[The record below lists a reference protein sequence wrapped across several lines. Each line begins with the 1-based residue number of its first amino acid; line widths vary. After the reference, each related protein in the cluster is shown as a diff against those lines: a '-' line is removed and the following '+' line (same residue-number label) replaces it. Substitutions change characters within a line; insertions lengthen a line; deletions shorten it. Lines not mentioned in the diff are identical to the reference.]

1 MKLKITLISIL
12 FLIVSLGDIYA
23 VLSSNRSLEIFFKP
37 LIIVALTVLYILHVR
52 KVNIWYVLALFF
64 SFLGDFL
71 LLFPQRFFVFGLL
84 SFLITHVILIKIML
98 SFLSSVKKKTILFS
112 SLCYGAYFAVIFL
125 IIKDGLGTLMIPVL
139 IYGMVISIMGI
150 VSFLNFY
157 ENKRATENIWLL
169 VGASVFILS
178 DSILAVNKFYKSSM
192 FLGVAIM
199 ITYIIAQYVIYKGM
213 VIKSGSK

>member
-23 VLSSNRSLEIFFKP
+23 VLSSNRGLEIVFKP
-37 LIIVALTVLYILHVR
+37 LIIIVLAVLYILHAK

-71 LLFPQRFFVFGLL
+71 LLFPHRFFVFGLL
-84 SFLITHVILIKIML
+84 SFLITHLILIKIIL
-98 SFLSSVKKKTILFS
+98 SFLSNIKKTTIFFS
-112 SLCYGAYFAVIFL
+112 SLCYGTYFTIIFL
-125 IIKDGLGTLMIPVL
+125 RIKDSLGALIIPVL
-139 IYGMVISIMGI
+139 IYGIVISIMGI

-157 ENKRATENIWLL
+157 ENKRAIENIWLL

-178 DSILAVNKFYKSSM
+178 DSILAINKFYKSSM
-192 FLGVAIM
+192 FFGVAIM
-199 ITYIIAQYVIYKGM
+199 ITYIIAQYIIYKGM
-213 VIKSGSK
+213 VIKSENK